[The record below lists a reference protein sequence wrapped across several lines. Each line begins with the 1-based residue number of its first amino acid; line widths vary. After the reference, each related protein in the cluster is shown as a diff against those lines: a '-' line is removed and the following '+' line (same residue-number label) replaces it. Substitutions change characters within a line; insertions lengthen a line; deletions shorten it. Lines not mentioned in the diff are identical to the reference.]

1 MPGFKT
7 RNVKVT
13 IGGDS
18 YLLRVLSDK
27 QQLSDLEGHGK
38 HLHISSAQWGLFGQ
52 LWPSGQLFA
61 QAMCRFDIEGKRILQ
76 FSCGI
81 GLASIVLMRRGVE
94 VIACDEH
101 PLAEPFLAHN
111 AALNGLPP
119 VLFHQLRHGQELSAL
134 GTFDLFIASDVLQD
148 RSQAEVMANVVLRH
162 AKPSAEVV
170 ITDPGLSS
178 SEEFSRMLGKQR
190 FALKSTRCRMHDA
203 DPEPYRGQLLHY
215 SRNMSCA
222 AT

>member
-18 YLLRVLSDK
+18 YLLRIISDK
-27 QQLSDLEGHGK
+27 QQISDLEGHRK
-38 HLHISSAQWGLFGQ
+38 RLHISSAQWGLFGQ
-52 LWPSGQLFA
+52 LWPSGQLLA

-76 FSCGI
+76 LCCGI

-119 VLFHQLRHGQELSAL
+119 VQFHQLFHGRELSTL
-134 GTFDLFIASDVLQD
+134 GTFDLIIASDVLHD
-148 RSQAEVMANVVLRH
+148 RSQAEVIANVVLRH
-162 AKPSAEVV
+162 AKPKAEVV
-170 ITDPGLSS
+170 ITDPGLSN
-178 SEEFSRMLGKQR
+178 SEEFSRMLVKQK
-190 FALKSTRCRMHDA
+190 FALESTRCRMHDS

-215 SRNMSCA
+215 SRNMIS
-222 AT
+222 ATT

>member
-18 YLLRVLSDK
+18 YLLRILSDK
-27 QQLSDLEGHGK
+27 QQVSDLEGHRK
-38 HLHISSAQWGLFGQ
+38 RLHISSAQWGMFGQ
-52 LWPSGQLFA
+52 LWPSGQLLA
-61 QAMCRFDIEGKRILQ
+61 QAMSRFDIEGKRILQ
-76 FSCGI
+76 LSCGI

-101 PLAEPFLAHN
+101 PLAEPLLAHN

-119 VLFHQLRHGQELSAL
+119 VQFHQLRHGREPSTL
-134 GTFDLFIASDVLQD
+134 GNFDLIIASDVLHD
-148 RSQAEVMANVVLRH
+148 RSQAEVIANLVLHH
-162 AKPSAEVV
+162 AKPRAEVV

-178 SEEFSRMLGKQR
+178 SDEFSRMLVKQR
-190 FALKSTRCRMHDA
+190 FALKSTSCRMHDS
-203 DPEPYRGQLLHY
+203 DQEPYRGQLLHY
-215 SRNMSCA
+215 SRNMIT
-222 AT
+222 ATT

>member
-38 HLHISSAQWGLFGQ
+38 RLHISSAQWGLFGQ
-52 LWPSGQLFA
+52 LWPSGQLLA
-61 QAMCRFDIEGKRILQ
+61 QAMCRFDSEGKRILQ

-119 VLFHQLRHGQELSAL
+119 VRFHQLRHGQELSAL

-215 SRNMSCA
+215 SRNMGCA

>member
-38 HLHISSAQWGLFGQ
+38 RLHISSAQWGLFGQ
-52 LWPSGQLFA
+52 LWPSGQLLA

-148 RSQAEVMANVVLRH
+148 RSQAEVIANVVLHH

-178 SEEFSRMLGKQR
+178 SEEFSRMLFKQR
-190 FALKSTRCRMHDA
+190 FAVKSARCRMHDA

-215 SRNMSCA
+215 SRNMMSA
-222 AT
+222 AI

>member
-38 HLHISSAQWGLFGQ
+38 RLHISSAQWGLFGQ
-52 LWPSGQLFA
+52 LWPSGQLLA

-119 VLFHQLRHGQELSAL
+119 VRFHQLRHGQELSAL

-170 ITDPGLSS
+170 IIDPGLSS